1 MQVSEAMTRD
11 VRVAHVEETIEQAAQ
26 LMAGLDAGAL
36 PVSENERLVGMI
48 TDRDIA
54 INLNEIAHI
63 LGVTASKLKE
73 ELALIG
79 LGELVDAAN
88 KLAFSDAFDRGEVD
102 LKKPILPR
110 IEHLVE
116 AARDFNMTINTR
128 SASQG
133 KAD

>member
-1 MQVSEAMTRD
+1 MDKVTT
-11 VRVAHVEETIEQAAQ
+11 V
-26 LMAGLDAGAL
+26 
-36 PVSENERLVGMI
+36 
-48 TDRDIA
+48 
-54 INLNEIAHI
+54 NLNEIAHI
-63 LGVTASKLKE
+63 LGVTASNLKE

-88 KLAFSDAFDRGEVD
+88 KLAFSDAVDRGEVD
-102 LKKPILPR
+102 LKKPILPQ